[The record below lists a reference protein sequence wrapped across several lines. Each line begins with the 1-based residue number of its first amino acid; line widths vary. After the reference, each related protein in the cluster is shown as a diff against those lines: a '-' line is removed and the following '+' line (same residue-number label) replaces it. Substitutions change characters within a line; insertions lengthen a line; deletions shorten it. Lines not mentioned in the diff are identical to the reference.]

1 MTGQDWAAWM
11 GIKTLVSAWVVEP
24 KGTPLSLVARL
35 RSGQV
40 QVDGFKGV
48 PLSYR
53 AWDGQLRQPVLLA
66 HADGVVQTAPMEGVL
81 HPTDNL
87 DTLGVDEKESPCKA
101 R

>member
-1 MTGQDWAAWM
+1 MALQAVLAQQG
-11 GIKTLVSAWVVEP
+11 
-24 KGTPLSLVARL
+24 VAL
-35 RSGQV
+35 E
-40 QVDGFKGV
+40 
-48 PLSYR
+48 
-53 AWDGQLRQPVLLA
+53 VLLA